1 MRLTLISLESKNVNL
16 IKEGAFLYY
25 LLKYFGYNVTF
36 VCHKSGDYPYVETV
50 VKGVN
55 LKFID
60 RSTPALG
67 KNPRSIGNILR
78 GPVVNYLRK
87 NSQMIDILHLIGF
100 SKESLIYSLIYKKY
114 NKKGLVYIKA
124 DADYGIVKIDY
135 LRSFIKRNCLKFFF
149 NKVDFY
155 SIESSPVLKE
165 ILEKY
170 PTALKGLIP
179 RPIPYLLFNSHSIT
193 RKSKK
198 EKIIL
203 TVTRLGAHQKNAE
216 LLIRSFVRLDKKD
229 WLLVLIGPIEVGF
242 HNWIS
247 NFFDNYPEFKE
258 RILLLGN
265 LTNREELFDWYQK
278 SAIFCLPS
286 RHESFGIALLEAC
299 ANGCFPIT
307 TGVGEMPAAFDMTD
321 NWKFGKKFTSENE
334 DELLELLKETTN
346 SEFEKERERISAELV
361 DHINKNFDSY
371 KIVEFLDSL
380 FQKKLLEINGYSK
393 A

>member
-135 LRSFIKRNCLKFFF
+135 LRSFIKRNFLKFFF

-170 PTALKGLIP
+170 PTALKGLVIG
-179 RPIPYLLFNSHSIT
+179 FN
-193 RKSKK
+193 
-198 EKIIL
+198 
-203 TVTRLGAHQKNAE
+203 
-216 LLIRSFVRLDKKD
+216 
-229 WLLVLIGPIEVGF
+229 W
-242 HNWIS
+242 S
-247 NFFDNYPEFKE
+247 N
-258 RILLLGN
+258 
-265 LTNREELFDWYQK
+265 
-278 SAIFCLPS
+278 
-286 RHESFGIALLEAC
+286 
-299 ANGCFPIT
+299 
-307 TGVGEMPAAFDMTD
+307 
-321 NWKFGKKFTSENE
+321 
-334 DELLELLKETTN
+334 
-346 SEFEKERERISAELV
+346 
-361 DHINKNFDSY
+361 
-371 KIVEFLDSL
+371 
-380 FQKKLLEINGYSK
+380 
-393 A
+393 